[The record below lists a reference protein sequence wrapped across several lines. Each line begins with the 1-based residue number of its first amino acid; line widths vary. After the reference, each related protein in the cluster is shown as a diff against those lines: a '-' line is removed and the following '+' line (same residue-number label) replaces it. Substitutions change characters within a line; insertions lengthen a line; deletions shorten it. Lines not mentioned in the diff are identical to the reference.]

1 MAKYLNG
8 TVRITLEQNGTET
21 VFESGNVSL
30 SATGGQLGVN
40 IVAHYAKKVDTTSC
54 AKIDGYSKEPSAEQ
68 KQELLRQQHADTIL
82 GVLKAA
88 EESLVQAQMLRAKLE
103 AEAELHKLE
112 SRGKIMKAVHDAI
125 QAGLDMEDV
134 TKDMRDDY
142 CGYVSDIA
150 DSVYLATDL
159 DSIVNV

>member
-1 MAKYLNG
+1 MNQV
-8 TVRITLEQNGTET
+8 TVT
-21 VFESGNVSL
+21 VKSGNTEATYTAPDASISGNGDQYHPVLNIRLDNYKAAGLL
-30 SATGGQLGVN
+30 SCV
-40 IVAHYAKKVDTTSC
+40 KVE
-54 AKIDGYSKEPSAEQ
+54 GYTKEPAQTPHDKLVASHTQ
-68 KQELLRQQHADTIL
+68 VIL
-82 GVLKAA
+82 DVLKDA

-142 CGYVSDIA
+142 AGYVSDMA
-150 DSVYLATDL
+150 DQVYLETDL
-159 DSIVNV
+159 DTVVNGS